1 MLMSYFG
8 CLRSLSCR
16 LLRKGSWDYIPRI
29 LTCWWEYICDLCIWN
44 SILLTIKPLDHII
57 TFSPYIL
64 NIFFHFFPSWK
75 CCQKVWWHFSLLFV
89 TFWGFYSECPEEMF
103 YWKPVSLI
111 HPVIHLCESF
121 FLNTKQSKSKF
132 SKLFFQEGFLELQ
145 FLHLSYSL
153 ILVFLFRDFSYTC
166 LVTSLLINY
175 IGYFPSGCF
184 TLVFYFFW
192 IFNFFLH
199 SIFFFF

>member
-1 MLMSYFG
+1 M
-8 CLRSLSCR
+8 
-16 LLRKGSWDYIPRI
+16 
-29 LTCWWEYICDLCIWN
+29 T
-44 SILLTIKPLDHII
+44 
-57 TFSPYIL
+57 
-64 NIFFHFFPSWK
+64 
-75 CCQKVWWHFSLLFV
+75 LLFV

-145 FLHLSYSL
+145 FLYLPYSL
-153 ILVFLFRDFSYTC
+153 IFVFLFRDFNYTY

-175 IGYFPSGCF
+175 IGYFPSSCF

-192 IFNFFLH
+192 IFNFFPLFDFRFLLRYYLLCAFTFYLPYFTWSFLKWLLYFLLSHEFYYPISHILH
-199 SIFFFF
+199 L